1 MKVQCAL
8 LAAAVAS
15 LAFAGSASAVVYT
28 DNFDSYVSGSNLNSQ
43 GGWTDTGGLTY
54 KVTSGGTGGTQGV
67 DKGTTGS
74 NQMNWTGHLW
84 NWGTD
89 VNVGDKV
96 VVRMDFQA
104 NGSGAFDD
112 DRVGWVVASSAA
124 SSSYHFGV
132 QLDNATGTTGFETYF
147 KDNSGTRVNQTT
159 LLAPS
164 LLGATG
170 SEWYREE
177 LTVTKLTSAL
187 GSAGA
192 KVDVSFQALDVSGN
206 LVGSPLTAS
215 YGNIDTSALRGFS
228 GDVYPMFKNYNALP
242 GNADNAY
249 FAIVSGDVPEPTT
262 LSLLALAGLP
272 LLTRRRRA

>member
-8 LAAAVAS
+8 LAAVVAS

-28 DNFDSYVSGSNLNSQ
+28 DNFDSYLSGSTLNGQ
-43 GGWTDTGGLTY
+43 GGWTDTGTSTY
-54 KVTSGGTGGTQGV
+54 KVVSGGAGGTQGV
-67 DKGTTGS
+67 NNGAGS
-74 NQMNWTGHLW
+74 QQMNWTGHLW

-104 NGSGAFDD
+104 NGSGSFDD
-112 DRVGWVVASSAA
+112 DRVGWVVAGNAA

-132 QLDNATGTTGFETYF
+132 QLDNAAATTGFETYF
-147 KDNSGTRVNQTT
+147 KDNSGTRVNETT
-159 LLAPS
+159 LITPAT
-164 LLGATG
+164 LGATG

-215 YGNIDTSALRGFS
+215 YGNIDTSVLRGFS
-228 GDVYPMFKNYNALP
+228 GDVYPMFKNYSAQP

-249 FAIVSGDVPEPTT
+249 FAIVSGDVPEPAT
-262 LSLLALAGLP
+262 LSLLALVGLP